1 MINNWK
7 ESLKWISKIF
17 FPPLKCIY
25 NASVLYIAW
34 MFNQLSFMES
44 SVPEV
49 LWYMCAKQAT
59 WMSKPWSSSSWVET
73 DLTRF
78 VEGCAREKLVLH
90 ISAALCNLEGSWTSL
105 NSSCCSTYRMTG
117 EGPANCSPGPQ
128 VQPAAGKSSGFFI
141 SAEAKS
147 QPCFNKTRG
156 TGMQSKWMYER
167 SSWCLLCTKRTCQV
181 PCCRYFSRAGGD

>member
-25 NASVLYIAW
+25 NATVLYITW
-34 MFNQLSFMES
+34 MFNQLSFIES
-44 SVPEV
+44 SVPGV
-49 LWYMCAKQAT
+49 LWYICAKQAT

-73 DLTRF
+73 DLTQS
-78 VEGCAREKLVLH
+78 VEGCAGEKLVL
-90 ISAALCNLEGSWTSL
+90 ISALCSIKGSWTSL

-117 EGPANCSPGPQ
+117 EGPANCSSGPQ

-141 SAEAKS
+141 GTGAKS
-147 QPCFNKTRG
+147 QPCFTKTGGKGRQNKL
-156 TGMQSKWMYER
+156 MYER
-167 SSWCLLCTKRTCQV
+167 SSWCLLCTKCTCQV
-181 PCCRYFSRAGGD
+181 PRCRCFSRAGGD